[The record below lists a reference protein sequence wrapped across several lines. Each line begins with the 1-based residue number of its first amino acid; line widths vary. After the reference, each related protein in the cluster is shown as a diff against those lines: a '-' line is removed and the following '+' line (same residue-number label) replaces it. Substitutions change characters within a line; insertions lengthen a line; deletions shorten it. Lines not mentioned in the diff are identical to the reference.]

1 MDMNSYFIM
10 NRNIYSVILL
20 QYLLF
25 LVINGM
31 FGYGWNRRERSG
43 EKLILWFFFFFF
55 ERSEGRKISRAQVFS
70 SLTHQNSIFL
80 IWVENKGE
88 KNSCSQWLNYS
99 SFFHLNLLLLFHIF
113 FFFLGCGPSCF
124 FTSFFGHDTNYV
136 LFILFS
142 FFFCFFFVFCLTIHE
157 FFLSFIL

>member
-10 NRNIYSVILL
+10 NMNIYSVILL

-43 EKLILWFFFFFF
+43 EKLILWFFFF
-55 ERSEGRKISRAQVFS
+55 ERSEGWKISWAQVFS
-70 SLTHQNSIFL
+70 SITHQNSIFL

-99 SFFHLNLLLLFHIF
+99 SSFHLNLLLLFHFF

-124 FTSFFGHDTNYV
+124 SLLLFFGMIQIMFF
-136 LFILFS
+136 LFCSL
-142 FFFCFFFVFCLTIHE
+142 FFFFFFCLTIHE

>member
-1 MDMNSYFIM
+1 M
-10 NRNIYSVILL
+10 VC
-20 QYLLF
+20 
-25 LVINGM
+25 LVMVEIEE
-31 FGYGWNRRERSG
+31 REV
-43 EKLILWFFFFFF
+43 EKNWFYDFFF
-55 ERSEGRKISRAQVFS
+55 ERSEGWKISWAQVFS

-99 SFFHLNLLLLFHIF
+99 SSFHLNLLLLFHFF

-124 FTSFFGHDTNYV
+124 SLLLFLGMTQIMFF
-136 LFILFS
+136 LFCSL
-142 FFFCFFFVFCLTIHE
+142 FFFYFFFCLTIHE